1 MCSSDLGIFLTVLS
15 ASRIVS
21 LSSVVAALA
30 LPLLMFGWFGGGGIR
45 PAYLSLAV
53 LTTVLV
59 VWRHRANLQRLLDGS
74 EPRLGE
80 KRSG

>member
-1 MCSSDLGIFLTVLS
+1 ML
-15 ASRIVS
+15 
-21 LSSVVAALA
+21 
-30 LPLLMFGWFGGGGIR
+30 GWFGAGGIR

-59 VWRHRANLQRLLDGS
+59 VWRHRSNVSRLLAGT

-80 KRSG
+80 KRD